1 MPEYRVYSF
10 SYQRGKWSGYE
21 AVKAT
26 SAGYALDSLISQYP
40 DNSNW
45 EYVSDVPV
53 LAETV
58 STVLGDSRPV
68 VRYYGNGEFDCPY
81 CGNSTDK
88 PQCFNP
94 WCDANP
100 QYNPERLTQVRTERE
115 RVNAEKLAQENIQ
128 RARIAHAAE
137 YQERQAQVR
146 QETIDKARAEGYCVN
161 CATRYPQK
169 LVKHRKECPHTR

>member
-26 SAGYALDSLISQYP
+26 SAGYALDSLISQYS

-53 LAETV
+53 LADTV
-58 STVLGDSRPV
+58 TTVLGDSRPV
-68 VRYYGNGEFDCPY
+68 VRYYGTGEFDCPY
-81 CGNSTDK
+81 CGNATNK

-100 QYNPERLTQVRTERE
+100 NYDPTKLLAVRTERE
-115 RVNAEKLAQENIQ
+115 RVNTEREREASIQ
-128 RARIAHAAE
+128 RARISHAAE
-137 YQERQAQVR
+137 YQERQAQAR
-146 QETIDKARAEGYCVN
+146 QETISKAKEGGFCVS
-161 CATRYPQK
+161 CATRTPQK
-169 LVKHRKECPHTR
+169 WVKHRKECPHTR